1 MTQIRHKSPP
11 PVVSRFL
18 ICIFIIRYKYF
29 VCDILDMIREY
40 LPTFTFKLLQG
51 MQFLNSRRASKIQ
64 NLLFVNNVFN
74 MKTKRKIGE
83 TERLVKY

>member
-1 MTQIRHKSPP
+1 
-11 PVVSRFL
+11 
-18 ICIFIIRYKYF
+18 
-29 VCDILDMIREY
+29 MIREY

-51 MQFLNSRRASKIQ
+51 MKFLNSPRASRIQ

-83 TERLVKY
+83 IEKDL